1 MYIKSS
7 MTVKIFA
14 TGLKGYKTVQAIR
27 EETKDLIV
35 VIGRDLN
42 VKNDYSEEIESL
54 CKEHELEYTYDTKSN
69 SKEFGL
75 AIAAGWQRM
84 IFDMPSSALIVFHD
98 SLLPRYRGFNPLV
111 TALLNK
117 DDVIGLTALLASDD
131 YDCGDIISQIKIPVS
146 YPIVIEDAINI
157 VSECYYSAAKEVY
170 AMFANDKLMGEPQ
183 DNELATYSLWR
194 DNDDYSIDWSKTSE
208 EIQQLVNCVGYPYLG
223 ASTFIGDDQ
232 VRIKKV
238 SLIKDVVIENRVPGK
253 IIFFDNGKPVVV
265 CGKGLLKLDEIEDND
280 GNFINIKRL
289 RTRFKQK

>member
-1 MYIKSS
+1 MYLKSS
-7 MTVKIFA
+7 TTVKVFA
-14 TGLKGYKTVQAIR
+14 TGLKGYKTVQAIS
-27 EETKDLIV
+27 EETKDVIV

-42 VKNDYSEEIESL
+42 VKNDFSKEIESL
-54 CKEHELEYTYDTKSN
+54 CKENKLEYTYDTKSN

-84 IFDMPSSALIVFHD
+84 IFDIPSSALIVFHD

-117 DDVIGLTALLASDD
+117 DDVIGLTALLAADD

-146 YPIVIEDAINI
+146 YPIVIEDAIKI
-157 VSECYYSAAKEVY
+157 VSEAYYDVAKKAY
-170 AMFANDKLMGEPQ
+170 AMFVSNKLIGKPQ

-194 DNDDYSIDWSKTSE
+194 DNDDYSIDWRQASE

-232 VRIKKV
+232 VRIKEV
-238 SLIKDVVIENRVPGK
+238 SLVKDVVIENRTPGK

-265 CGKGLLKLDEIEDND
+265 CGSGLLKLEEIEDND
-280 GNFINIKRL
+280 GNLVNIKKL
-289 RTRFKQK
+289 RTRFK